1 MDSVVSWWL
10 RPGSDLWYFAER
22 WFEGVSGVKGLINA
36 IQTSIDR
43 GPRAPH
49 LRFFDI
55 FDMRLYPSELLLDTQ
70 RGELGAT
77 PCMIISSPPTFAA
90 VSSRQQRGCS
100 NQAT

>member
-10 RPGSDLWYFAER
+10 RPGSGSWCFAER
-22 WFEGVSGVKGLINA
+22 WSKGTSGVEGLINA

-43 GPRAPH
+43 GPRAHP
-49 LRFFDI
+49 RFFDI

-70 RGELGAT
+70 RGELGST
-77 PCMIISSPPTFAA
+77 PCMITFSLPTFAA